1 MPKYIILGNW
11 TDQGVKTVKETTK
24 RADQVK
30 ALAAK
35 MGAKLDVYWTMGSY
49 DFVAIAEAPND
60 DAYMQLALQIGTQGN
75 VRTTSMKAWS
85 QDEALKVIGKLQ

>member
-1 MPKYIILGNW
+1 MPKYIILGQW
-11 TDQGVKTVKETTK
+11 TDQGIRAVKDTAK
-24 RADQVK
+24 RAD
-30 ALAAK
+30 AIRGLAAK
-35 MGAKLDVYWTMGSY
+35 MGAKIDIWWTMGAY